1 MHVGILSLMAIVSVY
16 FYVTLTWNMS
26 KLHLSKLYPRRACFH
41 IGLVHIACLFCMHFL
56 LATSLILSICC
67 RCAACTSVNPHNEL
81 DETGCGP
88 RELSHLRRDVDS
100 TGKVMRIRTVKLCCL
115 LWTPLWS
122 VILCFT
128 LTNTQLCIRFSRV
141 RAEEGGFLL
150 NDIIV

>member
-16 FYVTLTWNMS
+16 FYVTLTCNMS

-100 TGKVMRIRTVKLCCL
+100 TGKVMRIRRVKLCCL

-150 NDIIV
+150 NDIIL